1 MKNKEKK
8 QFYSGRTTF
17 MGKEVSFEIEEFVM
31 RLFVES
37 EIIHSLFFEETSK
50 GSYTFSSKK
59 KSLDINNL
67 KCLTSDKRYS
77 LSVYFEKDIYYA
89 DNILNPNT
97 STLIISFHHLI
108 VTDMQ
113 STNKEN
119 HHYIGI
125 ASKNF
130 YKFLGMVPN
139 YKIEDLDSTKFSIDL
154 NYPTK
159 TMEAVVNYKGHEV
172 TVYPH
177 VQWTYNHSSLD
188 YSPTLLF
195 RFDSFMDE
203 ETLISFVD
211 VWLNMFRYL
220 FMRNNIYPDAIH
232 LTIGVFCSELFIP
245 HQKQE
250 KDLVED
256 LNNFYSDSICW
267 ADIYQ
272 HIPKLFELMYSE
284 DLYMLNLKSS
294 IAERLSAGIYSAS
307 LDAAAFD
314 SEFDKLYPNGFKHR
328 EQKIEAEKEIE
339 TVIKSLHEQSTGDKR
354 RIYKKLLSKIKSE
367 TLCDQMEF
375 AFDDNKNCLKSLKKR
390 FAPKFTYD
398 EISIMCSE
406 FRNAI
411 DHGNKHGEID
421 DQLVCAF
428 IMLRGLVY
436 SMQLRRCGVEDN
448 KIDYIV
454 YRLFNIK
461 R

>member
-1 MKNKEKK
+1 MKNKERK

-17 MGKEVSFEIEEFVM
+17 MGKEVSFEIEDYVL

-37 EIIHSLFFEETSK
+37 EITHSLFFEETGK
-50 GSYTFSSKK
+50 GTYSLISERKP
-59 KSLDINNL
+59 LDINNL

-77 LSVYFEKDIYYA
+77 LSVYFEKDAYSA
-89 DNILNPNT
+89 DNILNLNA
-97 STLIISFHHLI
+97 STLIIYFHHLI

-113 STNKEN
+113 SVNREK
-119 HHYIGI
+119 HHYISV
-125 ASKNF
+125 ASKSF

-159 TMEAVVNYKGHEV
+159 SMEAIVNYKGHEI
-172 TVYPH
+172 TVFPH
-177 VQWTYNHSSLD
+177 VQWSYNYSSLD

-211 VWLNMFRYL
+211 VWLKIFRYL
-220 FMRNNIYPDAIH
+220 FMRNNIFPDAIH
-232 LTIGVFCSELFIP
+232 LTLGLTYSELFIP

-256 LNNFYSDSICW
+256 LNNTYSDSICW

-272 HIPKLFELMYSE
+272 YIPKLFELMCND

-294 IAERLSAGIYSAS
+294 IVERLSAGIYSAS

-314 SEFDKLYPNGFKHR
+314 SEFDKLYPNGLKHR

-339 TVIKSLHEQSTGDKR
+339 TVIKSLCEQSTGDKR
-354 RIYKKLLSKIKSE
+354 KIYKKLLSKIKSE
-367 TLCDQMEF
+367 TLCDKMEM
-375 AFDDNKNCLKSLKKR
+375 AFEDNKDCLASLKKR
-390 FAPKFTYD
+390 FAPKLTYD
-398 EISIMCSE
+398 DISMMCSE
-406 FRNAI
+406 FRNNV
-411 DHGNKHGEID
+411 DHGNKYGEID

-436 SMQLRRCGVEDN
+436 SMQLRRCGVKDKE
-448 KIDYIV
+448 IDSIV
-454 YRLFNIK
+454 YKLFNIK